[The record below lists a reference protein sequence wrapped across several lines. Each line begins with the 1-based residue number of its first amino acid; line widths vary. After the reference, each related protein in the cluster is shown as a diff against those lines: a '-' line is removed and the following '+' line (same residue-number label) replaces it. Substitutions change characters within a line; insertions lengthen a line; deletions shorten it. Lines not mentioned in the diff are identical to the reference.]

1 MVFPWAI
8 LLKEKLK
15 CCKYRTC
22 CESLLDNL
30 KKKKFT
36 SRVVEFILTKTRL
49 RFTSKHLHYVS
60 NLPNA
65 FSFISK
71 PIFVKN
77 I

>member
-30 KKKKFT
+30 KKRSSQAELLSLYLLKQDCD
-36 SRVVEFILTKTRL
+36 L
-49 RFTSKHLHYVS
+49 HLSIYIMFQIFQMHLVY
-60 NLPNA
+60 LC
-65 FSFISK
+65 ISK
-71 PIFVKN
+71 SIL
-77 I
+77 